1 VAVIAVIGTGTAIGA
16 RIADRIVARG
26 QDVVA
31 VGSAGDG
38 PDALRAAIDADAR
51 GRRIAAVLHAEID
64 AALCREARLA
74 ELTLAVWHERCARP
88 IDRALWTA
96 RAGFALMATGEGR
109 PGRGGVLGFVCP
121 SVALTGAAGHVAL
134 STASEAIRLLAKS
147 AARRWGRF
155 GVTSNVFAPA
165 VDACLPVEPHA
176 DPSDGPEGLQVH
188 ATALDPAHVDPADD
202 IASLLVYLAGAGAAG
217 LTGATLGTD
226 GGELMAP

>member
-1 VAVIAVIGTGTAIGA
+1 VIAVVGTATSIGA

-31 VGSAGDG
+31 VASAGDG
-38 PDALRAAIDADAR
+38 PAALRAAIDAGAR

-64 AALCREARLA
+64 ATLCREARLA
-74 ELTLAVWHERCARP
+74 ELTPEAWHERCARP
-88 IDRALWTA
+88 IDLALSTA

-109 PGRGGVLGFVCP
+109 PGRGGALGFVCP

-147 AARRWGRF
+147 VARRWGRF
-155 GVTSNVFAPA
+155 GITSNAFAPA
-165 VDACLPVEPHA
+165 VGACLPAEPDEDA
-176 DPSDGPEGLQVH
+176 GDGPEGLPVH
-188 ATALDPAHVDPADD
+188 ATALDPADD
-202 IASLLVYLAGAGAAG
+202 IASLLVYLAGPGAAG